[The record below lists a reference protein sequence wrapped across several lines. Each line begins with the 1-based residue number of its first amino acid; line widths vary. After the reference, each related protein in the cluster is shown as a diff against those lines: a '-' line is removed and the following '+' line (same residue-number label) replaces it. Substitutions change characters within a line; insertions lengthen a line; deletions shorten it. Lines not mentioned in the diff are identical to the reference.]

1 MSAPGLGVRR
11 GWVHMGC
18 GVMRLR
24 VGSLGFDPVDFP
36 KGHFTNHMG
45 PSSQRTPVARGAR
58 LGSLYS
64 KSRAK
69 AVGWSRGGICLV
81 HHARALPCLIVS
93 AH

>member
-45 PSSQRTPVARGAR
+45 PSSPKDTRGQ
-58 LGSLYS
+58 GSSPRQSLLQEPS
-64 KSRAK
+64 Q
-69 AVGWSRGGICLV
+69 GGGLEQGGICLV
-81 HHARALPCLIVS
+81 HHARAQPCLIVS